1 VDQPLTFGGQVPKPP
16 DWDAGAV
23 MLLSDGGI
31 VNNLGTQ
38 PLREDR
44 FFRGKDDNAA
54 VPQVLLSA
62 NASAP
67 MRARHAWPYYVPGI
81 AVISQLVRCLQMLNV
96 NTVAPRVGST
106 RLLLKRRA
114 AAGSYN
120 DDVDLIV
127 NLSED
132 SGLLEVSLQAMIEE
146 HRDIQRLRNPK
157 RRRWQAE
164 LTEFLRAWVDEHP
177 TEPIE
182 PDTIGTLVGTIQR
195 RIRDEPWDTPKTPG
209 ILDQDAIDDV
219 TQTAW
224 WGKLTELEASYGKPQ
239 VPTTLGRLNPQTI
252 RMLVLRGYMHTYLA
266 SLAIRPWSSVPWPSD
281 RLNDASSRI
290 ADRITSLAV

>member
-1 VDQPLTFGGQVPKPP
+1 VDRPLTFGGQVPEPA

-44 FFRGKDDNAA
+44 FFRGKDDNVA

-96 NTVAPRVGST
+96 NTVAPRVAST

-114 AAGSYN
+114 AAGTYN

-132 SGLLEVSLQAMIEE
+132 SGRLEVSLQAMIEE
-146 HRDIQRLRNPK
+146 HRDVQRLRNPK

-164 LTEFLRAWVDEHP
+164 LTEFLRAWVYEHP

-182 PDTIGTLVGTIQR
+182 RDAIGALVGTIQR

-219 TQTAW
+219 TQMVW
-224 WGKLTELEASYGKPQ
+224 WGKLTELEASYGEPQ

-266 SLAIRPWSSVPWPSD
+266 SLAIRPWSAD
-281 RLNDASSRI
+281 QLNDSSSRI